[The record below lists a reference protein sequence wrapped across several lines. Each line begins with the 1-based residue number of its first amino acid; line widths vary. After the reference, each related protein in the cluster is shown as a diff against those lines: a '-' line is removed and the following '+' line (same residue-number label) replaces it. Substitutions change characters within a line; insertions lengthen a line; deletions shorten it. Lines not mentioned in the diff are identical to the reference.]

1 MLHLS
6 FRDLKV
12 GFAICNNLR
21 GMYRCHACVRVPVI
35 TIKKNQ
41 HDENISYRVKKKLL
55 TARVVMLHLSFL
67 ALKVGFAIC
76 SNVRGMCRYYACVRV
91 PVIIIKKS
99 QHDKDISYRIKKKLL
114 TARVVMLHLSF
125 LALKVGFTICSNV

>member
-35 TIKKNQ
+35 TIKKNNMMKIY
-41 HDENISYRVKKKLL
+41 HIASKK
-55 TARVVMLHLSFL
+55 
-67 ALKVGFAIC
+67 
-76 SNVRGMCRYYACVRV
+76 NY
-91 PVIIIKKS
+91 
-99 QHDKDISYRIKKKLL
+99 
-114 TARVVMLHLSF
+114 
-125 LALKVGFTICSNV
+125 